1 MVHQINPGLA
11 RLYSENLTRQYGYKS
26 PTVLAD
32 LTDGQHR
39 VLDLLELGISD
50 SQLTLLPKMANAKEA
65 EVGDLLSRLGGVL
78 RQTKSHFP
86 ELSDEHVQSRFKEIL
101 RLFASTSADPIEALK
116 ARGRARVFINEL
128 SPFGLLLARGLAA
141 AGVGTILSDDQVRV
155 SLKDL
160 GPLGFSSADLGKP
173 RVTAARDD
181 LAGQI
186 AIQHHS
192 RVTSGYDSVDFALLS
207 ATDVLNP
214 RVYQRWLSRDIPHLL
229 IKFDEAGVEISHLV
243 VPGITPC
250 LGCLD
255 FAKAKSSNQWHV
267 IATQLDYLER
277 DFSDSASSLFG
288 ASIAL
293 SRILN
298 RIDLPFPRA
307 ELFALRLDRSSGVT
321 QLQIEGTNCGCH
333 QMEMNSEGPRSSE

>member
-1 MVHQINPGLA
+1 MVHQVNPGLA
-11 RLYSENLTRQYGYKS
+11 RLYSENLTRQYGYKN

-32 LTDGQHR
+32 LTAGQHR
-39 VLDLLELGISD
+39 ALDLLELGVSD
-50 SQLTLLPKMANAKEA
+50 NQLILLPQMASA
-65 EVGDLLSRLGGVL
+65 ERSEVSDLLSRLGGAL
-78 RQTKSHFP
+78 RKTKSHFP

-101 RLFASTSADPIEALK
+101 RLFASTSVDPMEAMK
-116 ARGRARVFINEL
+116 ARSRARIFINEL

-155 SLKDL
+155 GSADL
-160 GPLGFSSADLGKP
+160 GPLGFRAEDIGKP

-192 RVTSGYDSVDFALLS
+192 RITSGYDKVDFALLS

-229 IKFDEAGVEISHLV
+229 VTFDEAGVEISHLV
-243 VPGITPC
+243 IPGITPC

-255 FAKAKSSNQWHV
+255 LAKAQSSTQWHAL
-267 IATQLDYLER
+267 ATQLDYLER
-277 DFSDSASSLFG
+277 DFTDSASSLFG

-293 SRILN
+293 TRTLE
-298 RIDLPFPRA
+298 RIDLPFPDTKN
-307 ELFALRLDRSSGVT
+307 FALRMDRSAGVT
-321 QLQIEGTNCGCH
+321 ELKVEGTNCGCR

>member
-11 RLYSENLTRQYGYKS
+11 RLYSENLTRQYGYRN

-39 VLDLLELGISD
+39 ALDLLELGVSD
-50 SQLTLLPKMANAKEA
+50 SQMHLLPKMATAGKSEIS
-65 EVGDLLSRLGGVL
+65 DLLSRLGGVL
-78 RQTKSHFP
+78 RQTTSHFP

-101 RLFASTSADPIEALK
+101 RLFASTTVDPIEALK
-116 ARGRARVFINEL
+116 ARNRARIFINEL

-155 SLKDL
+155 GSKDL
-160 GPLGFSSADLGKP
+160 GPLGFRAADLGKP
-173 RVTAARDD
+173 RVTAARDG
-181 LAGQI
+181 LEGQI

-192 RVTSGYDSVDFALLS
+192 RVTSGYDNVDFALLS

-229 IKFDEAGVEISHLV
+229 VKFDEAGVEISHLV
-243 VPGITPC
+243 IPGITPC
-250 LGCLD
+250 LGCLEL
-255 FAKAKSSNQWHV
+255 AKAQSSKHWHFL
-267 IATQLDYLER
+267 ATQLDYLER
-277 DFSDSASSLFG
+277 DFTDSASSLFG

-293 SRILN
+293 TRTLD
-298 RIDLPFPRA
+298 RIDQPFPSSKP
-307 ELFALRLDRSSGVT
+307 FAMRLDRSTGVAE
-321 QLQIEGTNCGCH
+321 LKVESANCGCR